1 MRLLLADDHGFVRR
15 ALYMLLDE
23 PDIEIVGEGA
33 TGQEAVDL
41 TRQLQ
46 PDVVLMDVSMPEM
59 DGVQATHAIHAA
71 WPHVG
76 VIGLSIHEEDV
87 QAAAMLAAGAVG
99 YVPKTALQEQL
110 LAVMRA
116 SHARLREQVPA
127 KAAA

>member
-1 MRLLLADDHGFVRR
+1 MRVLLVDDHAFVRR